1 MPVAEARRVNRGPQ
15 AMLPLT
21 PAMFHILLT
30 LSAGPLHG
38 YRIMQEVDRLS
49 GGSVRL
55 GQGTLYRSTQRMV
68 TDELIEEIGSNP
80 KDESFDARRRTYRPT
95 PYGTAVARAEAE
107 RLRSLVDAA
116 EDHGLL
122 NTRMKRGS
130 GSRRRP

>member
-1 MPVAEARRVNRGPQ
+1 VNRDPQ

-30 LSAGPLHG
+30 LTAGPLHG

-49 GGSVRL
+49 GGSLRL

-68 TDELIEEIGSNP
+68 IDGLIEEIDTNP

-95 PYGTAVARAEAE
+95 PYGAAVARAEAQ
-107 RLRSLVDAA
+107 RLRSLVEAA

-122 NTRMKRGS
+122 TKSVTRRS
-130 GSRRRP
+130 GGRRRH